1 MKQWNDLADYDDDFS
16 SEWPRTATWNSVRYI
31 IHNIIVGQN
40 ILLYDTN
47 PFDYVY
53 LLLLYMFYEA
63 IFYRILLS
71 SRSLGNSPSMICI
84 YNYFEGV

>member
-1 MKQWNDLADYDDDFS
+1 MEQWNNLTDYDDDFS
-16 SEWPRTATWNSVRYI
+16 SEWPRTAIWNSVRYI

-53 LLLLYMFYEA
+53 LLLLTCLIYEA
-63 IFYRILLS
+63 I
-71 SRSLGNSPSMICI
+71 
-84 YNYFEGV
+84 V